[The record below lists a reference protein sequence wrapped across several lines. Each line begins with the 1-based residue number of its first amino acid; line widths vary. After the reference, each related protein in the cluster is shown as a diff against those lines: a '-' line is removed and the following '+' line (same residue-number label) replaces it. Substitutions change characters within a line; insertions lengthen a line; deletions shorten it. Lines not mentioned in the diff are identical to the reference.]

1 MARSGVG
8 FDLRVRNGGRGKGGS
23 MLARLKVS
31 GDTVKLLW
39 DSTPAGDRR
48 TPDEGAVVFL
58 HETAEHDRGL
68 Q

>member
-1 MARSGVG
+1 
-8 FDLRVRNGGRGKGGS
+8 